1 MKKFLVLAL
10 SFAVAA
16 TSAFAQEQRK
26 YSDHY
31 YKRTAQFEQER
42 PINQNDFVM
51 LGDSLTEGGD
61 WATYFNEWLPAG
73 ISVVNRGI
81 VGDDAPGIYDR
92 LHQILPGNPAK
103 IFLLVGVND
112 ISHQIT
118 ADSVL
123 TDIEK
128 VVHRIVEECPDTKLY
143 IQSLLPYNFEK
154 CKYKTMNKQ
163 DKTMII
169 RKVNSGLRKMARKYN
184 LKFIYLYDHFTGPG
198 SIHLDPQFTNDG
210 LHINQAAY
218 HIWANAL
225 KKYIKNS

>member
-1 MKKFLVLAL
+1 MRKFFVLAL
-10 SFAVAA
+10 AFAVMA
-16 TSAFAQEQRK
+16 TSVFAQTQKK

-42 PINQNDFVM
+42 PINPNDFVM

-61 WATYFNEWLPAG
+61 WATLFKEWLPTG

-92 LHQILPGNPAK
+92 LHQILPGNPKK

-118 ADSVL
+118 SDSVL
-123 TDIEK
+123 VDIEK
-128 VVHRIVEECPDTKLY
+128 VVKEIRTQCPKTRLY

-154 CKYKTMNKQ
+154 CIYKTMNKE
-163 DKTMII
+163 DKTMTI
-169 RKVNSGLRKMARKYN
+169 RRVNKGLKKMARKYN
-184 LKFIYLYDHFTGPG
+184 VKFIYLYDYLKAPG
-198 SIHLDPQFTNDG
+198 SLHLDGRFTKDG
-210 LHINQAAY
+210 LHINKDAY
-218 HIWANAL
+218 KIWANAL

>member
-1 MKKFLVLAL
+1 MKKFFVLAL
-10 SFAVAA
+10 SFAVMA
-16 TSAFAQEQRK
+16 TSVFAQGQKK

-42 PINQNDFVM
+42 PVNPNDIIM

-61 WATYFNEWLPAG
+61 WSSLFAGWLPEG
-73 ISVVNRGI
+73 TSVVNRGI

-92 LHQILPGNPAK
+92 LHQILPGKPKK

-128 VVHRIVEECPDTKLY
+128 VVKEIRRQCPKTKLH

-154 CKYKTMNKQ
+154 CIYKTMNKE
-163 DKTMII
+163 DKTPVIMD
-169 RKVNSGLRKMARKYN
+169 VNKGLKKMARKYN
-184 LKFIYLYDHFTGPG
+184 VKFIYLYDRFTAPG
-198 SIHLDPQFTNDG
+198 SLHMDGQFTKDG
-210 LHINQAAY
+210 LHINKAAY
-218 HIWANAL
+218 EIWANAL
-225 KKYIKNS
+225 KKYVK

>member
-1 MKKFLVLAL
+1 MKKIFFVAL
-10 SFAVAA
+10 LFMA
-16 TSAFAQEQRK
+16 TGAFAQQAKK

-42 PINQNDFVM
+42 PINSNDFVM

-61 WATYFNEWLPAG
+61 WESYFADWLPEG

-92 LHQILPGNPAK
+92 LHQILPGKPKK

-118 ADSVL
+118 SDSVL
-123 TDIEK
+123 VDIER
-128 VVHRIVEECPDTKLY
+128 VVKEIRSQCPKTKLY

-154 CKYKTMNKQ
+154 CIYKTMNKE
-163 DKTMII
+163 DKTMTI
-169 RKVNSGLRKMARKYN
+169 RRVNKGLKKMARKYN
-184 LKFIYLYDHFTGPG
+184 VKFIYLYDLLKAPG
-198 SIHLDPQFTNDG
+198 SLHLDGRFTKDG
-210 LHINQAAY
+210 LHINQEAY
-218 HIWANAL
+218 KIWANAL
-225 KKYIKNS
+225 KKYVKKS

>member
-1 MKKFLVLAL
+1 MKKILAL
-10 SFAVAA
+10 LLACMVMC
-16 TSAFAQEQRK
+16 TGVFAQKK

-31 YKRTAQFEQER
+31 YKRTAQFEKER
-42 PINQNDFVM
+42 PVNSNDIVM

-61 WATYFNEWLPAG
+61 WATLFKDWLPTG

-92 LHQILPGNPAK
+92 LNQILPGNPHK

-128 VVHRIVEECPDTKLY
+128 VVKTIRTECPKTKLY

-154 CKYKTMNKQ
+154 CIYKTMNKV
-163 DKTMII
+163 DKTHTI
-169 RKVNSGLRKMARKYN
+169 RAVNKGLKKMARKYN
-184 LKFIYLYDHFTGPG
+184 VKFIYLYDYFKAPG
-198 SIHLDPQFTNDG
+198 SLHLDGQFTKDG
-210 LHINQAAY
+210 LHINKTAY
-218 HIWANAL
+218 EIWANAL
-225 KKYIKNS
+225 KKYVK

>member
-1 MKKFLVLAL
+1 MKKFLVLTL
-10 SFAVAA
+10 SFAVMA
-16 TSAFAQEQRK
+16 TALFAQSTKK

-42 PINQNDFVM
+42 PINSNDFVM

-61 WATYFNEWLPAG
+61 WESLFAGWLPDG

-92 LHQILPGNPAK
+92 LHQILPGNPKK

-118 ADSVL
+118 SDSVL
-123 TDIEK
+123 VDIEK
-128 VVHRIVEECPDTKLY
+128 VVKEITTKCPDTKLY

-154 CKYKTMNKQ
+154 CIYKTMNKQ

-169 RKVNSGLRKMARKYN
+169 RRVNKGLRKMARKYD
-184 LKFIYLYDHFTGPG
+184 LKYIYLYDLLKAPG
-198 SIHLDPQFTNDG
+198 SLHMDGQFTKDG
-210 LHINQAAY
+210 LHINKAAY
-218 HIWANAL
+218 KIWANAL
-225 KKYIKNS
+225 RKYVKKS

>member
-1 MKKFLVLAL
+1 MRKFFVLAL
-10 SFAVAA
+10 SFAIMA
-16 TSAFAQEQRK
+16 TSAFAQGTKK

-42 PINQNDFVM
+42 PITPNDIVM

-61 WATYFNEWLPAG
+61 WESYFAQWLPKG

-92 LHQILPGNPAK
+92 LHQILPGKPKK

-123 TDIEK
+123 VDIEK
-128 VVHRIVEECPDTKLY
+128 VVKTIRSQCPKTKLY

-154 CKYKTMNKQ
+154 CIYKTMNKV
-163 DKTMII
+163 DKTPVI
-169 RKVNSGLRKMARKYN
+169 RDVNKGLKKMARKYN
-184 LKFIYLYDHFTGPG
+184 VKFIYLYDYLKAPG
-198 SIHLDPQFTNDG
+198 SLHLDARFTKDG
-210 LHINQAAY
+210 LHINQDAY
-218 HIWANAL
+218 KIWANAL
-225 KKYIKNS
+225 KKYIKKS

>member
-1 MKKFLVLAL
+1 MKKVFVLAL
-10 SFAVAA
+10 SLAVMA
-16 TSAFAQEQRK
+16 TSAFAQGQKK

-42 PINQNDFVM
+42 PINSNDIVM

-61 WATYFNEWLPAG
+61 WESYFAGWLPEG

-92 LHQILPGNPAK
+92 LHQILPGNPKK

-154 CKYKTMNKQ
+154 CRYKTMNRQ
-163 DKTMII
+163 DKTMIM
-169 RKVNSGLRKMARKYN
+169 RKVNSGLKKMARKYD
-184 LKFIYLYDHFTGPG
+184 LKYIYLFDHFTGHG
-198 SIHLDPQFTNDG
+198 TIHMDPQFTNDG

-225 KKYIKNS
+225 KKYVKK

>member
-1 MKKFLVLAL
+1 MKKIAVIAL
-10 SFAVAA
+10 SFLVMSA
-16 TSAFAQEQRK
+16 SAFAQQAKK

-42 PINQNDFVM
+42 PVNSSDIVM

-61 WATYFNEWLPAG
+61 WATLFKDWLPAG

-92 LHQILPGNPAK
+92 LNQILPGNPHK

-123 TDIEK
+123 TDIER
-128 VVHRIVEECPDTKLY
+128 VVKTIRTECPKTKLY
-143 IQSLLPYNFEK
+143 IQSLLPYNFDK
-154 CKYKTMNKQ
+154 CIYKTMNKV
-163 DKTMII
+163 DKTHTI
-169 RKVNSGLRKMARKYN
+169 RAVNKGLKKMARKYN
-184 LKFIYLYDHFTGPG
+184 VKFIYLYDYFKAPG
-198 SIHLDPQFTNDG
+198 SLHMDGQFTKDG
-210 LHINQAAY
+210 LHINKTAY
-218 HIWANAL
+218 EIWANAL
-225 KKYIKNS
+225 KKYVK

>member
-1 MKKFLVLAL
+1 MRKFLVLAL
-10 SFAVAA
+10 SFAIMA
-16 TSAFAQEQRK
+16 TSAFAQGKKK

-42 PINQNDFVM
+42 PINSSDIVM

-61 WATYFNEWLPAG
+61 WDTLFKEWLPTG

-92 LHQILPGNPAK
+92 LHQILPGNPKK

-123 TDIEK
+123 TDIER
-128 VVHRIVEECPDTKLY
+128 VVKTIRKECPKTKLY
-143 IQSLLPYNFEK
+143 IQSLLPYNFDK
-154 CKYKTMNKQ
+154 CIYKTMNKV
-163 DKTMII
+163 DKTPVI
-169 RKVNSGLRKMARKYN
+169 RDVNKGLKKMARKYN
-184 LKFIYLYDHFTGPG
+184 VKFIYLYDYFKAPG
-198 SIHLDPQFTNDG
+198 SLHLDAQFTKDG
-210 LHINQAAY
+210 LHINKAAY
-218 HIWANAL
+218 EIWANAL
-225 KKYIKNS
+225 KKYIK

>member
-1 MKKFLVLAL
+1 MKKFFVLAL
-10 SFAVAA
+10 AFAIMA
-16 TSAFAQEQRK
+16 TSVFAQAQKK

-42 PINQNDFVM
+42 PVNPNDFVM

-61 WATYFNEWLPAG
+61 WATLFKEWLPEG

-92 LHQILPGNPAK
+92 LHQILPGNPKK

-123 TDIEK
+123 TDIER
-128 VVHRIVEECPDTKLY
+128 VVKTIRKECPKTKLY
-143 IQSLLPYNFEK
+143 IQSLLPYNFDK
-154 CKYKTMNKQ
+154 CIYKTMNKV
-163 DKTMII
+163 DKTPVI
-169 RKVNSGLRKMARKYN
+169 RDVNKGLKKMARKYN
-184 LKFIYLYDHFTGPG
+184 VKFIYLYDYFKAPG
-198 SIHLDPQFTNDG
+198 SLHLDAQFTKDG
-210 LHINQAAY
+210 LHINKAAY
-218 HIWANAL
+218 EIWANAL
-225 KKYIKNS
+225 KKYVK

>member
-1 MKKFLVLAL
+1 MKKLFVLAL
-10 SFAVAA
+10 SFAIMA
-16 TSAFAQEQRK
+16 TSAFAQGKKK

-42 PINQNDFVM
+42 PVNPNDIVM

-61 WATYFNEWLPAG
+61 WETYFAQWLPDG

-92 LHQILPGNPAK
+92 LHQILPGNPKK

-128 VVHRIVEECPDTKLY
+128 VVKEIKTQCPKTKLY

-154 CKYKTMNKQ
+154 CIYKTMNKE
-163 DKTMII
+163 DKTPII
-169 RKVNSGLRKMARKYN
+169 KEVNKGLKKMARKYH
-184 LKFIYLYDHFTGPG
+184 LKFIYLYDLLLAPG
-198 SIHLDPQFTNDG
+198 SEHLDGKFTKDG
-210 LHINQAAY
+210 LHINKDAY
-218 HIWANAL
+218 KIWAGAL
-225 KKYIKNS
+225 EKYVKKS

>member
-1 MKKFLVLAL
+1 MKRIFVLAL
-10 SFAVAA
+10 SFAIMA
-16 TSAFAQEQRK
+16 TSAFAQGQKK

-42 PINQNDFVM
+42 PINSSDIVM

-61 WATYFNEWLPAG
+61 WESYFAGWLPEG

-92 LHQILPGNPAK
+92 LHQILPGNPKK

-118 ADSVL
+118 SDSVL
-123 TDIEK
+123 VDIEK
-128 VVHRIVEECPDTKLY
+128 VVKEIVTRCPDTKLY

-154 CKYKTMNKQ
+154 CIYKTMNKQ
-163 DKTMII
+163 DKTMTI
-169 RKVNSGLRKMARKYN
+169 RRVNKGLKKMARKYD
-184 LKFIYLYDHFTGPG
+184 LKFIYLYDYFKAPG
-198 SIHLDPQFTNDG
+198 SLHMDGRFTKDG
-210 LHINQAAY
+210 LHINQEAY
-218 HIWANAL
+218 KIWANAL
-225 KKYIKNS
+225 KKYVK

>member
-1 MKKFLVLAL
+1 MRRIFVLAL
-10 SFAVAA
+10 SLAVMA
-16 TSAFAQEQRK
+16 TSAFAQGQKK

-42 PINQNDFVM
+42 PINSNDFVM

-61 WATYFNEWLPAG
+61 WASYFAQWLPEG

-81 VGDDAPGIYDR
+81 IGDDAPGIYDR
-92 LHQILPGNPAK
+92 LHQILPGKPAK

-123 TDIEK
+123 NDIEK
-128 VVHRIVEECPDTKLY
+128 VVARIVEECPDTRLY

-154 CKYKTMNKQ
+154 CKYKTMNKV

-169 RKVNSGLRKMARKYN
+169 RKVNRGLRKMANKYD
-184 LKFIYLYDHFTGPG
+184 LKYIYLFDHFTGRG
-198 SIHLDPQFTNDG
+198 SIHMDPMFTNDG

-225 KKYIKNS
+225 KKYVKK